1 MTVNKMIFDLNLS
14 SNQKIKIHGSMFF
27 AIDLIAGPLSK
38 SRILKTRINNDV
50 IELDVAD
57 E

>member
-1 MTVNKMIFDLNLS
+1 MTVNKMIYDLNLS

-38 SRILKTRINNDV
+38 ARILKTRVNNDV